1 MLGIVEFACV
11 VLQVC
16 CRLCNPWY
24 QHKYVGVKGLHA
36 LHKRNLGHIWK
47 FSWYISCKWYH
58 YICTMVVPSWHTGIV
73 IYYWQTVLLC
83 YCVMRGT
90 CTRTS
95 LRCLKVLMMSRDYN
109 VLTMSVLAL
118 VAMLYPLEYM
128 FPVIPLLPASLEN
141 SEQVRLTLTLGL
153 LSLVCR

>member
-1 MLGIVEFACV
+1 MC
-11 VLQVC
+11 
-16 CRLCNPWY
+16 
-24 QHKYVGVKGLHA
+24 
-36 LHKRNLGHIWK
+36 
-47 FSWYISCKWYH
+47 
-58 YICTMVVPSWHTGIV
+58 
-73 IYYWQTVLLC
+73 
-83 YCVMRGT
+83 
-90 CTRTS
+90 TS

-141 SEQVRLTLTLGL
+141 SEQVHLTLTLGL